1 MNPPSP
7 KIPITILIVEDDEV
21 DLMTVKR
28 GLALRKIANEVVTAK
43 DGLEALQLLRG
54 DAGRPPLSKPIIIL
68 LDLNMP
74 RMNGFEF
81 LEALRKD
88 QELHSTIVF
97 VLTTSKSDED
107 RARAYAANIAG
118 YIVKTDAG
126 RTFSNAMEMLDLY
139 WQVVVLP

>member
-1 MNPPSP
+1 
-7 KIPITILIVEDDEV
+7 
-21 DLMTVKR
+21 MTVKR

>member
-7 KIPITILIVEDDEV
+7 RIPITILIVEDDEV